1 MIMVVS
7 VMVPMGMAVVMGM
20 RMPMVVMAVVV
31 MLFIV
36 AVIICVGVA
45 VPRRMGMM
53 FMAFPMY
60 PGGQDPYSVFSAAA
74 TASSAHSIYI

>member
-20 RMPMVVMAVVV
+20 RVPMVMMAMVV

-36 AVIICVGVA
+36 AVIMCVGVA
-45 VPRRMGMM
+45 VPVRVGMI
-53 FMAFPMY
+53 FMPFLMY
-60 PGGQDPYSVFSAAA
+60 PGSQDPYSVFSAAA
-74 TASSAHSIYI
+74 SASSAHNRFV